1 MHLRGRL
8 VNMPTR
14 AALHDASA
22 RRHVC
27 KSSLFQPVVKERRLP
42 SLEGKCSFYIIP
54 PFFTHAY
61 WDLETTKTTFKNN
74 IVLRTH
80 LEHSESWQFEDRQM
94 GTGELA
100 RAPKASCFK

>member
-1 MHLRGRL
+1 MRPRNLG
-8 VNMPTR
+8 
-14 AALHDASA
+14 AS
-22 RRHVC
+22 
-27 KSSLFQPVVKERRLP
+27 
-42 SLEGKCSFYIIP
+42 

-94 GTGELA
+94 GAGELA
-100 RAPKASCFK
+100 RAPKASCFKGLFPIFRRLGGEFRRCARGISILKIPLALGGGMGYSHFP

>member
-1 MHLRGRL
+1 MTAVRRVVLA
-8 VNMPTR
+8 VNGLAP
-14 AALHDASA
+14 AEGAS
-22 RRHVC
+22 
-27 KSSLFQPVVKERRLP
+27 
-42 SLEGKCSFYIIP
+42 

-94 GTGELA
+94 GAGELA

>member
-1 MHLRGRL
+1 MLGGGSLLNSAHPHSPANTTETITNLG
-8 VNMPTR
+8 VFMGIVYHKKTQR
-14 AALHDASA
+14 AHDSRQGAS
-22 RRHVC
+22 
-27 KSSLFQPVVKERRLP
+27 
-42 SLEGKCSFYIIP
+42 

-94 GTGELA
+94 GAGELA
-100 RAPKASCFK
+100 RAPMASCFK

>member
-1 MHLRGRL
+1 MVGADHRG
-8 VNMPTR
+8 
-14 AALHDASA
+14 AS
-22 RRHVC
+22 
-27 KSSLFQPVVKERRLP
+27 
-42 SLEGKCSFYIIP
+42 

-80 LEHSESWQFEDRQM
+80 L
-94 GTGELA
+94 GAGELA

>member
-1 MHLRGRL
+1 MG
-8 VNMPTR
+8 
-14 AALHDASA
+14 AS
-22 RRHVC
+22 
-27 KSSLFQPVVKERRLP
+27 
-42 SLEGKCSFYIIP
+42 

-94 GTGELA
+94 GAGELA
-100 RAPKASCFK
+100 RAPKASCFKGLFPIFRRLGGEFRRCAPGQM